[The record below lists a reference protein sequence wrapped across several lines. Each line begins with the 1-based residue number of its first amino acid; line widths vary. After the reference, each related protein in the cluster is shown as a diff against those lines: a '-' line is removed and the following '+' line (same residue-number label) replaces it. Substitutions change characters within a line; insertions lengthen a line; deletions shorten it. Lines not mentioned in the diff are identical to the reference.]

1 MGKEILTITIL
12 ISAAYILIK
21 EKNLFLASL
30 FVLPFIGL
38 LNLIRPHFA
47 YMFIVS
53 FIIYLIL
60 KILKKNRFKY
70 LILFISLF
78 FLLVFAQYFF
88 IGGEFD
94 FNIKSFL
101 DKFFEAGSK
110 QRKYFIPTSEWNLP
124 QVENSFYLWISF
136 LFSPILDLGNPRD
149 IFLSLEN
156 ITLISTLLFLFFN
169 TDLKKLIENDE
180 AKFFIIFFIISSFVM
195 SIFTFQTGIYWRQK
209 WLLLPYLFL
218 GMSMIQKKNLF
229 NVKK

>member
-1 MGKEILTITIL
+1 MGYTRMNKTG
-12 ISAAYILIK
+12 
-21 EKNLFLASL
+21 N
-30 FVLPFIGL
+30 
-38 LNLIRPHFA
+38 
-47 YMFIVS
+47 
-53 FIIYLIL
+53 
-60 KILKKNRFKY
+60 
-70 LILFISLF
+70 LILFRHLF
-78 FLLVFAQYFF
+78 RSTAVATLIF
-88 IGGEFD
+88 
-94 FNIKSFL
+94 
-101 DKFFEAGSK
+101 
-110 QRKYFIPTSEWNLP
+110 
-124 QVENSFYLWISF
+124 
-136 LFSPILDLGNPRD
+136 